1 MSFGKL
7 MFGEPNRRTT
17 LEQYVGLDV
26 SLEETSICVMDRD
39 GRILQ
44 RGVSAT
50 EPEAIAAYVRRHASE
65 ADRIVLETGQLSI
78 WLTRELVALGLPV
91 VCVDARLAHKALSG
105 RRNKSDR
112 HDAEG
117 LAHLART
124 GWYNEVQ
131 IKSRTS
137 DERRTLLGARDR
149 TIRVRK
155 DLEGHIRGVLK
166 IFGIKLGKIAPGKE
180 RIGFRQRVHEVIDDD
195 PTIKPALNPL
205 LTVHAVTC
213 KEEERLDALI
223 RKRAKNNKT
232 IQLLMTAPGVGAIVA
247 SAFVAVIDDPNRF
260 TRSSQAGAYVGLTP
274 RRFQSGEVD
283 YSGRIS
289 KWGDPMLRAYLY
301 EAALTLL
308 TRGTR
313 FSPLKSWGLRLQ
325 QQKGFRKAAVAV
337 ARKLATILFSM
348 WRDNT
353 EFRWSKDM
361 SMAA

>member
-1 MSFGKL
+1 M
-7 MFGEPNRRTT
+7 
-17 LEQYVGLDV
+17 EQYVGLDV
-26 SLEETSICVMDRD
+26 SLEEMSICIMDRD

-44 RGVSAT
+44 RGVCAT
-50 EPEAIAAYVRRHASE
+50 ELEAIAAYVRRHAPE
-65 ADRIVLETGQLSI
+65 ANRIVLETGQLSI
-78 WLTRELVALGLPV
+78 WLTRELLALGLPV
-91 VCVDARLAHKALSG
+91 ICVDARLAHKALSG
-105 RRNKSDR
+105 CRNKSDR

-124 GWYNEVQ
+124 GWFNQVQ
-131 IKSRTS
+131 VKSRAS

-180 RIGFRQRVHEVIDDD
+180 RIGFRQRVHEMIDD
-195 PTIKPALNPL
+195 
-205 LTVHAVTC
+205 
-213 KEEERLDALI
+213 
-223 RKRAKNNKT
+223 
-232 IQLLMTAPGVGAIVA
+232 
-247 SAFVAVIDDPNRF
+247 
-260 TRSSQAGAYVGLTP
+260 
-274 RRFQSGEVD
+274 
-283 YSGRIS
+283 
-289 KWGDPMLRAYLY
+289 DPMLRAYLY

-337 ARKLATILFSM
+337 ARKLDTILFSM

-353 EFRWSKDM
+353 EFQWSKEA